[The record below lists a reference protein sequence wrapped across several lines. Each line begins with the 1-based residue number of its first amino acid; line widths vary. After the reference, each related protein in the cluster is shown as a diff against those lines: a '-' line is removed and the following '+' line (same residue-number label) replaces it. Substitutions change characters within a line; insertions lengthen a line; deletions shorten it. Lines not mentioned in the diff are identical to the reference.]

1 MKHLPR
7 RLILVGLI
15 VLGFAAILITSNVQ
29 ANSTRENV
37 TPNWELVNVL
47 AVKPSNAVSEL
58 HVSTLPPPARQDPC
72 LHCHIAG
79 EEKGLWTPTLR
90 WAMFGTA
97 GIIFAFGIVR
107 ASTIWQTKAPWKSLI
122 NRASE
127 WIDERY
133 EISKPLNKILS
144 KPVPQWQRRWW
155 YCLGGLT
162 AFAFIIQGITGVMLA
177 FYYKPTPEAA
187 YASIIFIENEVYL
200 GSMIRMVHHWSANF
214 MIVLCIAHMLRVFIM
229 GAFKPPRELN
239 WVSGVVLFIVTLAFG
254 FTGYLLPWDQR
265 AYWATTVGTEIAGS
279 LPIIG
284 DPALILLRVGWNI
297 TDLTLS
303 RFYGLHVIVVP
314 VITVVMMGLH
324 FMMVR
329 KQGIMKPL

>member
-1 MKHLPR
+1 MKFLSR
-7 RLILVGLI
+7 RLIFIGLI
-15 VLGFAAILITSNVQ
+15 VLGFAVLISTNIGQATGVEPEEKFIL
-29 ANSTRENV
+29 
-37 TPNWELVNVL
+37 
-47 AVKPSNAVSEL
+47 SEDSPQTQDAGVEHL
-58 HVSTLPPPARQDPC
+58 MIPPAAKQDPC

-90 WAMFGTA
+90 WMIFGTA

-107 ASTIWQTKAPWKSLI
+107 SSTIWRTRSPWKSLI
-122 NRASE
+122 TRAGE
-127 WIDERY
+127 WIEERY
-133 EISKPLNKILS
+133 EIADPLGKILS

-162 AFAFIIQGITGVMLA
+162 AFAFVLQGITGIMLA

-187 YASIIFIENEVYL
+187 YASIQFIENEVYL
-200 GSMIRMVHHWSANF
+200 GSMIRMIHHWSANF
-214 MIVLCIAHMLRVFIM
+214 MIVLCIAHMLRVFII

-239 WVSGVVLFIVTLAFG
+239 WVSGVVLLILTLGFG

-279 LPIIG
+279 LPVIG

-303 RFYGLHVIVVP
+303 RFYGMHVIVIP
-314 VITVVMMGLH
+314 AITVLVMVLH
-324 FMMVR
+324 FIMVR

>member
-1 MKHLPR
+1 MKYLPR
-7 RLILVGLI
+7 RLILVGLC
-15 VLGFAAILITSNVQ
+15 VLGFAVIIVTNNAQAIS
-29 ANSTRENV
+29 SPENN
-37 TPNWELVNVL
+37 TLNWELVNL
-47 AVKPSNAVSEL
+47 LTSNQAKTISKL
-58 HVSTLPPPARQDPC
+58 HTSTLPPPAKQDPC

-90 WAMFGTA
+90 WAIFGTV
-97 GIIFAFGIVR
+97 GIIFVFGIVR
-107 ASTIWQTKAPWKSLI
+107 ESTIWRTRAPWKSLI
-122 NRASE
+122 TRTSE

-133 EISKPLNKILS
+133 EISNPLNKILS

-162 AFAFIIQGITGVMLA
+162 AFAFVIQGITGIMLA

-187 YASIIFIENEVYL
+187 YTSIIFIENEVYL
-200 GSMIRMVHHWSANF
+200 GSTIRMIHHWSANF

-239 WVSGVVLFIVTLAFG
+239 WVSGVLLFIVTLAFG

-297 TDLTLS
+297 SDLTLS
-303 RFYGLHVIVVP
+303 RFYGLHVIVIP
-314 VITVVMMGLH
+314 AITLVMMGLH

>member
-1 MKHLPR
+1 MKQLPR
-7 RLILVGLI
+7 RLIIIGLI
-15 VLGFAAILITSNVQ
+15 ALGFAGIIATSSVKATSQVNDFSTDREIILDTTHTIKSLGVGST
-29 ANSTRENV
+29 NS
-37 TPNWELVNVL
+37 PPVN
-47 AVKPSNAVSEL
+47 K
-58 HVSTLPPPARQDPC
+58 DPC

-79 EEKGLWTPTLR
+79 EENGLWTPTLR
-90 WAMFGTA
+90 WMIFGTA

-107 ASTIWQTKAPWKSLI
+107 SSTIWRTRAPWKSLI
-122 NRASE
+122 IRTSE

-133 EISKPLNKILS
+133 QISNPLGKILD

-162 AFAFIIQGITGVMLA
+162 AFAFVIQGITGIMLA

-187 YASIIFIENEVYL
+187 YASIIYIENEVYL
-200 GSMIRMVHHWSANF
+200 GSLIRMIHHWSANF
-214 MIVLCIAHMLRVFIM
+214 MIILCIAHMLRVFIM
-229 GAFKPPRELN
+229 GAYKPPRELN
-239 WVSGVVLFIVTLAFG
+239 WVSGVVLLLVTLGFG

-284 DPALILLRVGWNI
+284 NPALILLRVGWNI

-303 RFYGLHVIVVP
+303 RFYGLHVIVILA
-314 VITVVMMGLH
+314 ITVVMMVLH
-324 FMMVR
+324 FVMVR